1 MTIEQHAE
9 AAVREYWDAAYKADG
24 HGKAM
29 THYIAKHMQSAIDE
43 TTIGHAAMIAKY
55 TERIDELETLNTGY
69 RLRCHTAEMSAAG
82 SKEAIEQWRE
92 LDTVLRGRLDK
103 AKARIAKLE
112 GLGPLI
118 EEYANCCADFAR
130 YNAGDS
136 GGDLWKK
143 IDSILKGES

>member
-1 MTIEQHAE
+1 MSVEKHAE
-9 AAVREYWDAAYKADG
+9 ALVNDLLQPGSLTKILEISVR
-24 HGKAM
+24 
-29 THYIAKHMQSAIDE
+29 HMQSAIDE

-55 TERIDELETLNTGY
+55 TERIDELETLNNGY